1 MDAKGSFEIEFP
13 DEKAA
18 NAAATAISHEGDVGD
33 RSTIKIA
40 IKGKVLTVHINA
52 QDVVAL
58 RATANACLRALQ
70 VFESLELNDT
80 RDKNEKRS

>member
-1 MDAKGSFEIEFP
+1 MTINANGSFEIEFP

-18 NAAATAISHEGDVGD
+18 KAAATAISHEGDVGN
-33 RSTIKIA
+33 RSITKIT
-40 IKGKVLTVHINA
+40 IKGKVLTVNINA

-70 VFESLELNDT
+70 VFESI
-80 RDKNEKRS
+80 KV

>member
-1 MDAKGSFEIEFP
+1 MTIKSIGSIEVEFP

-18 NAAATAISHEGDVGD
+18 NAAAKAMSHEGDIGN
-33 RSTIKIA
+33 RSTTKIT

-70 VFESLELNDT
+70 VFESLE
-80 RDKNEKRS
+80 RK